1 LDYSQNCRILPAVFV
16 GILMKKERFHI
27 EFVFDKASK
36 NSLWDYIS
44 TASGLSEWFAD
55 SVVVDGKLF
64 TFQWKN
70 YSNEAEVIGIIPYN
84 YIRFHWL
91 EDENPATFFELRLQ
105 KIELTGGIALE
116 ITDFAEKN
124 EREDAVA
131 LWETQIKTLRRTLG
145 L

>member
-1 LDYSQNCRILPAVFV
+1 ML
-16 GILMKKERFHI
+16 LMKKEKFHI

-36 NSLWDYIS
+36 NSLWDYFS
-44 TASGLSEWFAD
+44 TTAGLAEWFAD

-70 YSNEAEVIGIIPYN
+70 YFNEAEIIGIVPYN

-91 EDENPATFFELRLQ
+91 DDDNPATFFEFRLQ
-105 KIELTGGIALE
+105 KIELTGGVTLE
-116 ITDFAEKN
+116 ITDFAEKS
-124 EREDAVA
+124 EKESAVA
-131 LWETQIKTLRRTLG
+131 LWETQIKTLKRVLG

>member
-1 LDYSQNCRILPAVFV
+1 
-16 GILMKKERFHI
+16 MTKEKFHI

-36 NSLWDYIS
+36 NRLWDYLS
-44 TASGLSEWFAD
+44 TAAGLAEWFAD

-70 YSNEAEVIGIIPYN
+70 SINEAEITGIAPNN

-91 EDENPATFFELRLQ
+91 EDESPDTFFEFHLH
-105 KIELTGGIALE
+105 KIELTGGLSLM

-124 EREDAVA
+124 EKESAIA
-131 LWETQIKTLRRTLG
+131 LWETQIKTLKRALG

>member
-1 LDYSQNCRILPAVFV
+1 
-16 GILMKKERFHI
+16 MTKEKIHI

-36 NSLWDYIS
+36 NSLWEYVS
-44 TASGLSEWFAD
+44 TAAGLAEWFAD

-70 YSNEAEVIGIIPYN
+70 YINEAEVIGIIPNN

-91 EDENPATFFELRLQ
+91 EDEDQIAFFEFHIQ
-105 KIELTGGIALE
+105 KIELTGGVSLI

-124 EREDAVA
+124 EKESAVA
-131 LWETQIKTLRRTLG
+131 LWETQIRTLKRVLG